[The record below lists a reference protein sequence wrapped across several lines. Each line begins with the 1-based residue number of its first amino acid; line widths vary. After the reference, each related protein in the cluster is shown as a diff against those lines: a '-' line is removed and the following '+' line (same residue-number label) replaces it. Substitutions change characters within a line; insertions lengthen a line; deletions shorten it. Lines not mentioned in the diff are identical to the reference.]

1 VGGILSIG
9 TTPTIPAGW
18 YQDPSDPNP
27 SAQRWWDGVNWTGHV
42 SSVTPPTPYAPYE
55 QQALVSPRHRR
66 LDAFGWI
73 ALALSLLD
81 LGIIVVSLQL
91 PAFVPVMIP
100 VGILAVASAVT
111 ALVLRG
117 KRKAASLVAPII
129 AIVLTVIL
137 SGLGTLA
144 WLGQTAIHTQAEG
157 IPVTYPNSAELAT
170 LFETTRTIERGIRAH
185 GSAYHW
191 PTSVTAAAD
200 GTVSVEGAVVAKLSP
215 GQTMT
220 YQITKGGEDFVLRV
234 NASVP
239 GEYFYYDLDTH
250 EIDSFCYTTDHACDA
265 R

>member
-1 VGGILSIG
+1 MSIG

-18 YQDPSDPNP
+18 YQDPSDPNT
-27 SAQRWWDGVNWTGHV
+27 SARRWWDGVNWTGHV
-42 SSVTPPTPYAPYE
+42 SSVTPATHAPY
-55 QQALVSPRHRR
+55 QQRVLESPRHSR

-81 LGIIVVSLQL
+81 LVLICVSLQL

-100 VGILAVASAVT
+100 VGILAPAFAVT

-129 AIVLTVIL
+129 AIVLTVVL
-137 SGLGTLA
+137 SALGGLA
-144 WLGQTAIHTQAEG
+144 WLGQTAIHNQAVD
-157 IPVTYPNSAELAT
+157 IPVTYPNSPELTT
-170 LFETTRTIERGIRAH
+170 LFETTRTIERGIRAQ

-191 PTSVTAAAD
+191 PTSVTAAPD
-200 GTVSVEGAVVAKLSP
+200 GTVLVDGTVVAKLTP
-215 GQTMT
+215 GESLT
-220 YQITKGGEDFVLRV
+220 YQITKGGEDFVLQV

-250 EIDSFCYTTDHACDA
+250 AIVTYCYTGDNACDEN
-265 R
+265 